1 MDKTII
7 NFFDELLK
15 EEEIKEVDE
24 LLNSLKENNQIE
36 EIEEETS
43 S

>member
-1 MDKTII
+1 MDKIII

-24 LLNSLKENNQIE
+24 LLNSLKENNNIE
-36 EIEEETS
+36 EIEKKIS

>member
-15 EEEIKEVDE
+15 DEEIKEVDE
-24 LLNSLKENNQIE
+24 LLNSLKENNNIE